1 MSTIDTET
9 LNADAYAN
17 LFEHDSRMVGT
28 PAYLGIAYFWN
39 YAYRYPMRDV
49 SYSCRR
55 RVHAAMLDAGLPLDE
70 ASETHRRLIEDTM
83 NATDRK
89 HLADCYGRAWVT
101 PGLSVDGPG
110 PDTGVRMVTTATARL
125 LPIAEWAATIQCLE
139 PNEEGETVCGGTC
152 ATCLARAATEG
163 APR

>member
-1 MSTIDTET
+1 MSTIATET

-55 RVHAAMLDAGLPLDE
+55 RIHTAMLDAGLPLDE

-89 HLADCYGRAWVT
+89 HLADCYGTLPPLRSHQT
-101 PGLSVDGPG
+101 PDG
-110 PDTGVRMVTTATARL
+110 ATS
-125 LPIAEWAATIQCLE
+125 ATSR
-139 PNEEGETVCGGTC
+139 P
-152 ATCLARAATEG
+152 ATEG

>member
-9 LNADAYAN
+9 ISTDAHLA
-17 LFEHDSRMVGT
+17 LHEHDNRMVGT

-55 RVHAAMLDAGLPLDE
+55 RIHAAMLDAGLPLDE

-89 HLADCYGRAWVT
+89 RLVDCYGRAWVT
-101 PGLSVDGPG
+101 PGVSV
-110 PDTGVRMVTTATARL
+110 
-125 LPIAEWAATIQCLE
+125 AA
-139 PNEEGETVCGGTC
+139 
-152 ATCLARAATEG
+152 ARADDELPPLRSHQTPDGATYATSRLATEG